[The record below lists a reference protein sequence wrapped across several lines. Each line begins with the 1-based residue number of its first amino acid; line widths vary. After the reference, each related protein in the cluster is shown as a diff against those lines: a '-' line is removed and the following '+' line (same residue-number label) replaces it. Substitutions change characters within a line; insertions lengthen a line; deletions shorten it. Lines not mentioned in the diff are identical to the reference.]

1 MPPKHTHRNSDAEL
15 ARYRTLLESSSSKSG
30 SGLTEDLL
38 NAPLFSWSVR
48 RALSG
53 TPAAFTQYALLGHER
68 VAARRR
74 QQQTADQHNYDDDV
88 DANGHGGEEAAAP
101 TAEDLEPLFLNTNAP
116 FSVFLCG
123 SQGSGKSHTL
133 SCILEGCLLRE
144 PDAAA
149 IGRLSQALEAIV
161 FHYDAWS
168 VGGGICEAA
177 HLASQGIKVRVLAS
191 PSNYWALERAYR
203 KEVRGGRVEVGVLK
217 LSEADLSAK
226 RMLTLM
232 AFDGHEGK
240 VPLYMEVIHRILRD
254 MGAAAQGRSGFNYT
268 LFKQL
273 LDAERFTPDQ
283 RGPLNL
289 RLQLLESLMYLPA
302 MGAPKGAT
310 SLFATEPGTLTIVDL
325 SDPFIDPSSACTL
338 FDLSLSLFLE
348 HGSSTGRVIALD
360 EAHKY
365 MSTSSETASSAAA
378 GRFTSSL
385 LAAIRLQRHVG
396 MRIVIATQEPSV
408 DTRLL
413 DLCSLTV
420 VHRFSSPA
428 WMDVLS
434 KHLAAGGGAAKKG
447 MVSRVEEDG
456 VMKSSSELFDEV
468 VQMGVGECLVFCPS
482 GVVRVHEGAVDGEPI
497 VRRLGREVLRC
508 KTRARVT
515 NDGGRSVLSMREVED
530 AVKQIVEELEEKGKI
545 EQKKEPEQPRKE
557 GEQKNTE
564 QKAEKRGAKLK
575 NQPDQPSEEG
585 EQKSEKKD
593 GQQKMHPKQPGVDGQ
608 QKSTEK
614 KKPSKQ
620 PSKDGEQ
627 KVTKQKSEKKKGAG
641 QQQLPS
647 EKQKGGGKF
656 AKKNAQ
662 KQEKTG

>member
-1 MPPKHTHRNSDAEL
+1 EL

-68 VAARRR
+68 
-74 QQQTADQHNYDDDV
+74 
-88 DANGHGGEEAAAP
+88 AAAP
-101 TAEDLEPLFLNTNAP
+101 PASDLEPLFLNTNAP

-149 IGRLSQALEAIV
+149 IGRLPQPLEAIV

-168 VGGGICEAA
+168 SGVDDGGGGICEAA
-177 HLASQGIKVRVLAS
+177 HLASQGIKVRVLVS

-302 MGAPKGAT
+302 MGAPKGVT

-447 MVSRVEEDG
+447 MVSPVEEDG
-456 VMKSSSELFDEV
+456 VMKSSFELFDEI

-482 GVVRVHEGAVDGEPI
+482 GVVRVHEGAVDGEPV

-515 NDGGRSVLSMREVED
+515 NDGGKSVLS
-530 AVKQIVEELEEKGKI
+530 
-545 EQKKEPEQPRKE
+545 
-557 GEQKNTE
+557 
-564 QKAEKRGAKLK
+564 
-575 NQPDQPSEEG
+575 
-585 EQKSEKKD
+585 
-593 GQQKMHPKQPGVDGQ
+593 
-608 QKSTEK
+608 
-614 KKPSKQ
+614 
-620 PSKDGEQ
+620 
-627 KVTKQKSEKKKGAG
+627 
-641 QQQLPS
+641 
-647 EKQKGGGKF
+647 
-656 AKKNAQ
+656 
-662 KQEKTG
+662 